1 MATRTDKTLTQ
12 QLAIEIADAVL
23 SGEFASGQKLDE
35 QMLAQRFN
43 VSRTPVREALR
54 HVASS
59 GLVEIRPRRGA
70 AVASVDKN
78 DLEMLFVAMG
88 ELEAACA
95 RLAALSMT
103 PIERRRLNALH
114 DKMADYVTGDLPE
127 AFAESNLD
135 FHTQIY
141 AGTHNR
147 ALAEMTAGLRR
158 RLAPYRRAQFRTPG
172 RLPRSHA
179 EHGAIVAAILAGHAA
194 EAHAS
199 MLHHMTLVE
208 SAFEEFS
215 MAGAA

>member
-1 MATRTDKTLTQ
+1 MATKTDKTLTE
-12 QLAIEIADAVL
+12 QLAVDIADAVL
-23 SGEFASGQKLDE
+23 SGEFTSGQRLDE
-35 QMLAQRFN
+35 QTLAQRFN

-54 HVASS
+54 HVAST

-70 AVASVDKN
+70 AVASIDKD

-114 DKMADYVTGDLPE
+114 DKMADHVTEDRPE

-135 FHTQIY
+135 FHAQIY

-147 ALAEMTAGLRR
+147 ALADMTAALRR

-179 EHGAIVAAILAGHAA
+179 EHGAIVEAILAGHAQ
-194 EAHAS
+194 EAHAA

-215 MAGAA
+215 SASAA